1 MKNECNIIRD
11 ILPLYIEG
19 LASADTVAFV
29 EEHLEKCSECR
40 KELENMKSEISL
52 DEVVSVACES
62 ENDSKPLRKFARKWK
77 RKKRIV
83 ITSLAVV
90 LLIVALLGSCF
101 VSYVKFDTANPFSA
115 TNGFIQVVVADKD
128 YIEIQKSPKVMLAQP
143 GEAVFLKYMESRG
156 YTEMVGERLGSL
168 RVFTNGKEKEIIICS
183 QNAYYAKWCWQ

>member
-11 ILPLYIEG
+11 ILPLYIER
-19 LASADTVAFV
+19 LASVDTVAFV
-29 EEHLEKCSECR
+29 EVHLEKCSECR

-62 ENDSKPLRKFARKWK
+62 ENDSKPLRKFVRKWK

-90 LLIVALLGSCF
+90 LLVVALLGSCF

-115 TNGFIQVVVADKD
+115 ANGFIQVVVADKD

>member
-52 DEVVSVACES
+52 D
-62 ENDSKPLRKFARKWK
+62 
-77 RKKRIV
+77 
-83 ITSLAVV
+83 
-90 LLIVALLGSCF
+90 
-101 VSYVKFDTANPFSA
+101 
-115 TNGFIQVVVADKD
+115 
-128 YIEIQKSPKVMLAQP
+128 
-143 GEAVFLKYMESRG
+143 
-156 YTEMVGERLGSL
+156 SL